1 MGKFKELK
9 PIFSF
14 TEWATKWAKWAT
26 KWAIINQDLKVILNF
41 HNHLS
46 FGNETHAYTFYNKFK
61 QVIGLVRRLI

>member
-26 KWAIINQDLKVILNF
+26 KWAIIIQDLKVILNS

-46 FGNETHAYTFYNKFK
+46 FGNETHPLFW
-61 QVIGLVRRLI
+61 GECGVRESYS